1 MDPGLFIVGVTL
13 VLLTA
18 CWLVGDLELR
28 TKVIFT
34 AVYLATWVVY
44 VFNGWA
50 CVGLQTILSLV
61 IFFKTFGPG
70 R

>member
-1 MDPGLFIVGVTL
+1 MGLFIVSATL

-18 CWLVGDLELR
+18 CWLVGDLEFR

-44 VFNGWA
+44 IFNGWA

-61 IFFKTFGPG
+61 IYLKTFGPG

>member
-1 MDPGLFIVGVTL
+1 MELGLFAVGVTL

-18 CWLVGDLELR
+18 CWLVGDVETR

-34 AVYLATWVVY
+34 VVYLATWVVY
-44 VFNGWA
+44 TFNGWA
-50 CVGLQTILSLV
+50 FIGLQTILSLV
-61 IFFKTFGPG
+61 IYLKTFGHG

>member
-1 MDPGLFIVGVTL
+1 MVPGLFVVSVTL

-18 CWLVGDLELR
+18 CWLVGDLEFR

-34 AVYLATWVVY
+34 VAYLLTWVVY
-44 VFNGWA
+44 AFNGWA
-50 CVGLQTILSLV
+50 CVGMQTILSLV
-61 IFFKTFGPG
+61 IFLKTFGHG

>member
-1 MDPGLFIVGVTL
+1 MNPGLFVVTVTL

-18 CWLVGDLELR
+18 CWLVGDLEFR

-34 AVYLATWVVY
+34 VLYLLTWVVY
-44 VFNGWA
+44 AFNGWA

-61 IFFKTFGPG
+61 IFFKTFAPW